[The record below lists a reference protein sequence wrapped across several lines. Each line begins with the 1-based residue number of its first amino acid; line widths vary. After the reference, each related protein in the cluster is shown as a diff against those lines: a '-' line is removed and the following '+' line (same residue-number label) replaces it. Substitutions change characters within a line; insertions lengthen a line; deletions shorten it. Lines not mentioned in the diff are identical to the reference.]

1 MRQTI
6 KIQMLLTYS
15 SDGVDLH
22 LRCRTVTATLEVP
35 RNHTLR
41 TSGHLDI
48 WHDATVP
55 YRSYIIG
62 HVGKTAGL
70 VRRVALPLSD
80 VMTTCGSFGTAS
92 CAPLA
97 CAGSINFRSRLAKL
111 GMPCLG
117 YYQISERLSWD
128 TPHYSI
134 QILIHILS
142 S

>member
-1 MRQTI
+1 MSI
-6 KIQMLLTYS
+6 VLLAVQARATNNQDPNATYS
-15 SDGVDLH
+15 PDGVDLH

-35 RNHTLR
+35 RNHTMR
-41 TSGHLDI
+41 TPGHLV
-48 WHDATVP
+48 HDATVL

-62 HVGKTAGL
+62 HVGTTAVLGGF
-70 VRRVALPLSD
+70 VALPLSD

-117 YYQISERLSWD
+117 CYEIF
-128 TPHYSI
+128 
-134 QILIHILS
+134 
-142 S
+142 